1 MNKKALTAVIV
12 VLVLIIGVYGAYR
25 VYRHFKRLST
35 PVAQTQQA
43 TEQAETSPSSTL
55 GSLKDL
61 MLKGIPQTCTY
72 SSDKSQGTLY
82 MDGGKVRGDISTD
95 TKVNNQ
101 MVKSHIIISD
111 KIIYMWSDGE
121 NSGYKMTYDP
131 NATPAPA
138 GTKTTNASGAL
149 DPNTQMNYNC
159 SAWIADNSKF
169 AVPTGIKFSSL
180 SIPSQTTIAP
190 ATGSAS
196 SQCSYCN
203 NLTGDE
209 KTQCLTALKCK

>member
-12 VLVLIIGVYGAYR
+12 ILVLIVGVYGAYR
-25 VYRHFKRLST
+25 VYKHFKRISA
-35 PVAQTQQA
+35 PAAQTQTTA
-43 TEQAETSPSSTL
+43 TQSGAPSTTL

-72 SSDKSQGTLY
+72 KSDKSQGTLY

-95 TKVNNQ
+95 VEVDGKTTE
-101 MVKSHIIISD
+101 SHIIIAD
-111 KIIYMWSDGE
+111 KAIYMWSDGR
-121 NSGYKMTYDP
+121 NVGYKMVYDP

-149 DPNTQMNYNC
+149 DPNTQMNYSC
-159 SAWIADNSKF
+159 SAWIADSSKF
-169 AVPTGIKFSSL
+169 TLPTNVTFSSL
-180 SIPSQTTIAP
+180 SIPSQTTGAP
-190 ATGSAS
+190 TTGGNA

-209 KTQCLTALKCK
+209 KTQCLTALKCN